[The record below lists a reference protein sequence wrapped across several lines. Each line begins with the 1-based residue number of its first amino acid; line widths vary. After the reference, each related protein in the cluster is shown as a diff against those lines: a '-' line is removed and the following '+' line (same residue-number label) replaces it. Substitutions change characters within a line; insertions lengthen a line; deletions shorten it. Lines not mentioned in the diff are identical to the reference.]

1 MNLEQFLK
9 PDGYYFNFIHAIE
22 LIGYVCHIISILEK
36 DKRKYNDLYPLENKR
51 RYTDLYPFLKNK
63 QKYFA
68 LRDELDVFIDKY
80 NLHGSIGIQCS
91 EGEEEISDVEE
102 DDPYDILTYKKY
114 LEHADKLL
122 ARDITWSKTYYS
134 RMWTLIS
141 HLTTHFWL
149 TLEFYMI
156 LV

>member
-1 MNLEQFLK
+1 MSLEQFLK

-22 LIGYVCHIISILEK
+22 LIGYVCHIVSILEN
-36 DKRKYNDLYPLENKR
+36 DKRK

-63 QKYFA
+63 KKYFA
-68 LRDELDVFIDKY
+68 LRDELDVFVDKY
-80 NLHGSIGIQCS
+80 NLHSSIGIQCS

-102 DDPYDILTYKKY
+102 DDPYDILKYKKH

-134 RMWTLIS
+134 RM
-141 HLTTHFWL
+141 
-149 TLEFYMI
+149 
-156 LV
+156 